1 MAACHRRR
9 SPATYDSVS
18 DLLDD
23 FLDPGVTSLKICG
36 VTLASDAEQLAD
48 LGVPA
53 LGVNFWPKSSR
64 HCTPDDAAEF
74 LTDLA
79 GAILRVG
86 VFVDA
91 DRDLPRQLLD
101 DGLIDVA
108 QFHGHENADY
118 CQPYSESD
126 FPFIKALRPKSEDDL
141 AGAGDFEASMVLV
154 DAAVKGQM
162 GGTGKL
168 ADWDL
173 AAKLVEENPDLPV
186 LLAGGITVDNAADAL
201 DTVNPAGLDVA
212 SGAESE
218 PGVKD
223 FKKVQALLDLIS

>member
-9 SPATYDSVS
+9 STATNAPVS

-36 VTLASDAEQLAD
+36 VTLASDAERLVD

-53 LGVNFWPKSSR
+53 LGVNFWPESKR
-64 HCTPDDAAEF
+64 YCPPDDAAEF
-74 LTDLA
+74 LSDLA
-79 GAILRVG
+79 GAIVRVG

-91 DRDLPRQLLD
+91 EPGLPHRLLEE
-101 DGLIDVA
+101 GLIDVA
-108 QFHGHENADY
+108 QFHGNENTDY
-118 CQPYSESD
+118 CQPFAESD
-126 FPFIKALRPKSEDDL
+126 FPFIKALRLESEDQL
-141 AGAGDFEASMVLV
+141 GEASLYDASMLLI

-162 GGTGKL
+162 GGTGVA

-173 AAKLVEENPDLPV
+173 SARLVKDHPDLPV
-186 LLAGGITVDNAADAL
+186 LLAGGISPDNAAEAL
-201 DTVNPAGLDVA
+201 DQVSPAGLDVA

-223 FKKVQALLDLIS
+223 FKKVQALLDLLS

>member
-1 MAACHRRR
+1 M
-9 SPATYDSVS
+9 PTNGPVS

-23 FLDPGVTSLKICG
+23 FFDPGVTSLKVCG
-36 VTLASDAEQLAD
+36 VTLGSDAERLAD

-53 LGVNFWPKSSR
+53 LGVNFWPKSAR
-64 HCTPDDAAEF
+64 YCTPDDAAEF
-74 LTDLA
+74 LTDLE
-79 GAILRVG
+79 GAIVRVG

-91 DRDLPRQLLD
+91 SSELPRQLLD

-108 QFHGHENADY
+108 QFHGTESVDY

-126 FPFIKALRPKSEDDL
+126 FPFIKAFRLKKEADL
-141 AGAGDFEASMVLV
+141 ESVGDYEASMILV
-154 DAAVKGQM
+154 DAAVKGKM
-162 GGTGKL
+162 GGTGVV
-168 ADWDL
+168 ADWEL
-173 AAKLVEENPDLPV
+173 ARKLVEDNPDLPV

-201 DTVNPAGLDVA
+201 DAVNPAGLDVA

-223 FKKVQALLDLIS
+223 FKKVQTLLDLVS